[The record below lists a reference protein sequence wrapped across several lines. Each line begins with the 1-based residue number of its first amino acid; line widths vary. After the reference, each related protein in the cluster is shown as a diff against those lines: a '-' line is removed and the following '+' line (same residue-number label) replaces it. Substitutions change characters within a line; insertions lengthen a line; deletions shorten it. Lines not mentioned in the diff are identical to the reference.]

1 LAQDQSIVSGVG
13 GRYAVALYELA
24 KEQGLTDQVAKDL
37 ENFAALCEESKD
49 LKRFV
54 TAPVY
59 SAEEQ
64 LKALNE
70 ILARAGIS
78 GISANFVKLVAIK
91 RRLMHIADII
101 ADFHK
106 LDDQDKG
113 RVRADVTAA
122 APLKDA
128 HVEALKS
135 TLAEITGGKSVALN
149 LKVDPSLIGGLIVQ
163 LGSRMIDASLKT
175 KLNSLRTRLKEV
187 G

>member
-1 LAQDQSIVSGVG
+1 MAQDESIVSGVG

-37 ENFAALCEESKD
+37 DNFAALIAESKD

-54 TAPVY
+54 SAPIY

-64 LKALNE
+64 LRALND

-78 GISANFVKLVAIK
+78 GISANFIKLVARK
-91 RRLMHIADII
+91 RRLTHIGDMI
-101 ADFHK
+101 AGFHK
-106 LDDQDKG
+106 LTDQAEG
-113 RVRADVTAA
+113 RVRAEVTAA
-122 APLKDA
+122 TPLKDA
-128 HVEALKS
+128 QIEALK
-135 TLAEITGGKSVALN
+135 TVLANFTGGKSVEVALN
-149 LKVDPSLIGGLIVQ
+149 VNPEIIGGLVVKI
-163 LGSRMIDASLKT
+163 GSRMVDGSLKT

>member
-1 LAQDQSIVSGVG
+1 M
-13 GRYAVALYELA
+13 ALYELA

-37 ENFAALCEESKD
+37 ENFAALVAESKD

-54 TAPVY
+54 TAPIY

-64 LKALNE
+64 LKVLND

-78 GISANFVKLVAIK
+78 GISANFVKLVAMK
-91 RRLMHIADII
+91 RRLTHIADMM

-106 LDDQDKG
+106 LDDLDKG
-113 RVRADVTAA
+113 RIRAQVTAA
-122 APLKDA
+122 EPLKDA

-135 TLAEITGGKSVALN
+135 ALAELTGGKSVALD
-149 LKVDPSLIGGLIVQ
+149 LKVDPGIIGGLIVK
-163 LGSRMIDASLKT
+163 LGSRMIDSSLKT
-175 KLNSLRTRLKEV
+175 RLNSLRTRLKEV

>member
-1 LAQDQSIVSGVG
+1 MAQDESIVSGVG

-24 KEQGLTDQVAKDL
+24 KEQGLTDQVAEDL
-37 ENFAALCEESKD
+37 EKFAALVAESKD

-54 TAPVY
+54 TAPIY

-78 GISANFVKLVAIK
+78 GISANFVKLVALK
-91 RRLMHIADII
+91 RRLMYVADII
-101 ADFHK
+101 AGFHK
-106 LDDQDKG
+106 LDDQAKG
-113 RVRADVTAA
+113 RVRAEVTAA
-122 APLKDA
+122 VPLKDA
-128 HVEALKS
+128 HVAALKS
-135 TLAEITGGKSVALN
+135 ALAEATGGKSVAIA
-149 LKVDPSLIGGLIVQ
+149 LKVDPGIIGGLVVK
-163 LGSRMIDASLKT
+163 LGSRMIDGSLKT